1 MKIGFLPID
10 NRPVCYTLP
19 KQIAEI
25 DADIEFFIPD
35 RGLLGDLTKYADIH
49 GIFKWLEEL
58 PEVDALVI
66 SLDTAAYG
74 GLISSRRCPE
84 TFEQIKERIEKLK
97 EILKSKNAKI
107 YAFSSIMRISNN
119 NINEEEK
126 EYWNRW
132 GKRIFD
138 YSYQTHKL
146 GCESCI
152 TNIIPTEIL
161 DDYLATRKRN
171 FEINKIYLEWQRK
184 VFLMFWF
191 FQKMIAQSTD
201 LTYRRRKF
209 LKNLAV
215 CKNRCG

>member
-84 TFEQIKERIEKLK
+84 TFEQIKERIE
-97 EILKSKNAKI
+97 N
-107 YAFSSIMRISNN
+107 
-119 NINEEEK
+119 
-126 EYWNRW
+126 
-132 GKRIFD
+132 
-138 YSYQTHKL
+138 
-146 GCESCI
+146 
-152 TNIIPTEIL
+152 
-161 DDYLATRKRN
+161 
-171 FEINKIYLEWQRK
+171 
-184 VFLMFWF
+184 
-191 FQKMIAQSTD
+191 
-201 LTYRRRKF
+201 
-209 LKNLAV
+209 
-215 CKNRCG
+215 